1 MAVRLLTVEG
11 LIGAGKSSQVQML
24 RDRLG
29 DDVVIL
35 EEPVEKW
42 MESGLLQ
49 GFYNGELS
57 APTFQMAVL
66 VSLFGPLI
74 SAVLRKPKLII
85 SERSPFSN
93 AGVFAKANLQGA
105 ELSAYLYT
113 LKELMAALPEI
124 KVTSVYLELSVET
137 AMQRVRHR
145 DRDTESA
152 ISQDYMQLLHD
163 LHDRLDGSLP
173 EGSQFVRIDAEGGKE
188 DTLEALMQVVDRV
201 MA

>member
-1 MAVRLLTVEG
+1 MAIRLLTVEG
-11 LIGAGKSSQVQML
+11 LIGAGKSSQVRML

-42 MESGLLQ
+42 IESDLLQ
-49 GFYNGELS
+49 GFYNGQLS

-66 VSLFGPLI
+66 VSLFGPLL

-105 ELSAYLYT
+105 ELGAYMYT
-113 LKELMAALPEI
+113 LKELMAALPDV
-124 KVTSVYLELSVET
+124 KVTSVYLETSVET

-145 DRDTESA
+145 DRDSESA
-152 ISQDYMQLLHD
+152 ISRDYLQLLHD

-173 EGSQFVRIDAEGGKE
+173 EGSEFVRIDAEGEKE
-188 DTLEALMQVVDRV
+188 ETLEALMRVVNRV
-201 MA
+201 MS